1 MLLLRRK
8 GTVHP
13 FAILT
18 ELILLF
24 GKKKPPEEPIP
35 ATTTRLE
42 PFPIPDTIRKTIT
55 ESDNTT
61 ARNRLRVANM
71 ERDTIGNALTKIYE
85 SEATGTIKE
94 PAPNEIIQPYNND
107 LKHVD

>member
-8 GTVHP
+8 GRVHP

-24 GKKKPPEEPIP
+24 GKKRPPEEQVP
-35 ATTTRLE
+35 ASTTRLE

-55 ESDNTT
+55 ESDIAK
-61 ARNRLRVANM
+61 ARNRLRVANL
-71 ERDTIGNALTKIYE
+71 ERDIIGEARTKMDETEAKSTIN
-85 SEATGTIKE
+85 E
-94 PAPNEIIQPYNND
+94 PEKNQLIQPYKND
-107 LKHVD
+107 